1 MSDNTYN
8 GWTNWETWQVLLWA
22 DNEQAWHREV
32 CKFVEWAAPLAAFD
46 EKCKQ
51 FFREMFPEGTPDMDG
66 AHELDK
72 VNWKEIAEHLE
83 DWNV

>member
-8 GWTNWETWQVLLWA
+8 GWTNWETWQELLWA

-66 AHELDK
+66 AHELDN